1 MHSHSEHR
9 HSTETQSHCGCGHD
23 HAKKQTGCSS
33 QSTANICH
41 DSSNSVSEH
50 SHQEGDVVVRAAIPM
65 TAMRK
70 ATG

>member
-33 QSTANICH
+33 QPAANISH

-50 SHQEGDVVVRAAIPM
+50 SHREGGM
-65 TAMRK
+65 L
-70 ATG
+70 